1 MLTFETFLAN
11 FATWA
16 LGSKITPIL
25 FRLGSEQNLIALVIR
40 TGGIEGHMP
49 LSKLRQPV
57 LHADS
62 RLIALRFPSSNFAD
76 YEQGMILRAA
86 EPNYDGEYEQ
96 NNECASAAL

>member
-16 LGSKITPIL
+16 LGRKITPIL

-40 TGGIEGHMP
+40 TGGIEDQGMP

-62 RLIALRFPSSNFAD
+62 
-76 YEQGMILRAA
+76 MILRAA